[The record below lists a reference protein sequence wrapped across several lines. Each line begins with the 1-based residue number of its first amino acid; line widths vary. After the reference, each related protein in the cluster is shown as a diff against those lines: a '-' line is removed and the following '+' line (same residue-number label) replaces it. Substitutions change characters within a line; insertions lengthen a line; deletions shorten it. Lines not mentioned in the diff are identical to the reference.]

1 MIEQLKNILDKCY
14 NDAYEI
20 YNRQDKGYKQKTLDM
35 RRVIS
40 SIRNLVY
47 EYIGNIEQDN
57 LRLREQYGYEEP
69 WTKIEQ
75 KLPPFDVE
83 LLFWNDYRKQF
94 ELSGFR
100 SDHPDVSD
108 PDKFR
113 DILLKKYRYTHWQR
127 ISNAT
132 EFVVL

>member
-1 MIEQLKNILDKCY
+1 MIEQLKKILDECY
-14 NDAYEI
+14 NDVYEI
-20 YNRQDKGYKQKTLDM
+20 YNRQDKGYKRKMLDM
-35 RRVIS
+35 CRVIS

-57 LRLREQYGYEEP
+57 LRLREQYGNEEP

-75 KLPPFDVE
+75 KLPPLDVE

-94 ELSGFR
+94 ELSRFNGE
-100 SDHPDVSD
+100 HPDVSD

-127 ISNAT
+127 ISKPRS
-132 EFVVL
+132 L